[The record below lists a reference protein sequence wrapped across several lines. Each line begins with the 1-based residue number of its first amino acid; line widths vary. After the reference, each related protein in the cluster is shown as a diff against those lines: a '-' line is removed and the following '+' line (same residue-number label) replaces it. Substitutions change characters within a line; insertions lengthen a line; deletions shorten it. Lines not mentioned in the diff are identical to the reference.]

1 MIVLYQK
8 TGTINKTNIN
18 ILKESRF
25 QMNEQSRT
33 RRRSHK
39 RKKKSVT
46 KIVLSIFF
54 VLFTLFM
61 TIGGFF
67 AWQVYRDLRS
77 TTDEMYEEVE
87 AQEQHSS
94 RQERPVVV
102 DDGEDPFSV
111 LIMGVDTGEYGR
123 IETGRTDTMMVLTVN
138 PNTER
143 TSIVSIPRD
152 TYTEII
158 GRGTMDK
165 INHAYA
171 FGGTAMA
178 VNSVQNLFDIP
189 IDYYVSVNMESMQQI
204 VDAVGGITVVPPLT
218 FSQGGYQFTEG
229 QSVRMGGP
237 QALEYSRM
245 RSEDPEGDYGRQH
258 RQRQVIEGTMRQVA
272 SFDSV
277 MNYRTILGTLST
289 NMKTN
294 MSFDD
299 MVDMFNNYR
308 QSASDVEQVQLSGRG
323 QMQNG
328 VYYEMISDEEL
339 SRVRDHLS
347 TELELN

>member
-1 MIVLYQK
+1 MK
-8 TGTINKTNIN
+8 
-18 ILKESRF
+18 KESRT
-25 QMNEQSRT
+25 T
-33 RRRSHK
+33 RRQKSKK
-39 RKKKSVT
+39 RIT
-46 KIVLSIFF
+46 PGKIVFSIVFLIF
-54 VLFTLFM
+54 NIVFL
-61 TIGGFF
+61 IGGYFV
-67 AWQVYRDLRS
+67 WQAYRDVRT

-94 RQERPVVV
+94 RQDRPVVV

-138 PNTER
+138 PNTDQ

-158 GRGTMDK
+158 GRGEKDK

-178 VNSVQNLFDIP
+178 VNTVQNLFDIP

-204 VDAVGGITVVPPLT
+204 VDAVGGITVVPPIT
-218 FSQGGYQFTEG
+218 FSQAGYQFNEG
-229 QSVRMGGP
+229 QPVSMGGA

-245 RSEDPEGDYGRQH
+245 RYNDPDGDYGRQH
-258 RQRQVIEGTMRQVA
+258 RQRQVIEGTMSSIA
-272 SFDSV
+272 SFDSLR
-277 MNYRTILGTLST
+277 NYRSILESLST

-299 MVDMFNNYR
+299 MFDMFNNYR
-308 QSASDVEQVQLSGRG
+308 GSVSNVEQLQLSGHG
-323 QMQNG
+323 QIQNG
-328 VYYEMISDEEL
+328 VYYEMIPDEEL
-339 SRVRDHLS
+339 TRVREHLNG
-347 TELELN
+347 ELELN

>member
-1 MIVLYQK
+1 M
-8 TGTINKTNIN
+8 
-18 ILKESRF
+18 
-25 QMNEQSRT
+25 
-33 RRRSHK
+33 
-39 RKKKSVT
+39 
-46 KIVLSIFF
+46 
-54 VLFTLFM
+54 
-61 TIGGFF
+61 
-67 AWQVYRDLRS
+67 WQAYRDVRT

-94 RQERPVVV
+94 RQDRPVVV

-138 PNTER
+138 PNTNQ

-158 GRGTMDK
+158 GRGEKDK

-178 VNSVQNLFDIP
+178 VNTVQNLFDIP

-204 VDAVGGITVVPPLT
+204 VDAVGGITVVPPIT
-218 FSQGGYQFTEG
+218 FSQAGYQFNEG
-229 QSVRMGGP
+229 QPVSMGGA

-245 RSEDPEGDYGRQH
+245 RYNDPDGDYGRQH
-258 RQRQVIEGTMRQVA
+258 RQRQVIEGTMSSIA
-272 SFDSV
+272 SFDSLR
-277 MNYRTILGTLST
+277 NYRSILESLST

-299 MVDMFNNYR
+299 MFDMFNNYR
-308 QSASDVEQVQLSGRG
+308 GSVSNVEQLQLSGHG

-328 VYYEMISDEEL
+328 VYYEMIPDEEL
-339 SRVRDHLS
+339 TRVREHLNG
-347 TELELN
+347 ELELN